1 MDKTQVK
8 IGSLLRESMAHELQG
23 RGLISKYWIVE
34 SIDDRLSGV
43 RLLRVRDVAG
53 TQKDSLGMQYF
64 LKSRLW
70 KLES

>member
-1 MDKTQVK
+1 MDKAQVK
-8 IGSLLRESMAHELQG
+8 IGSLLCESMAHELQG
-23 RGLISKYWIVE
+23 GGLISKYWIVE

-43 RLLRVRDVAG
+43 RLIRVRDIAG